1 MKFRIL
7 NLDKKLELITTF
19 SILFLVYL
27 FLFLRIPWNLVLSPT
42 TISGGDTGSHNYL
55 VYYLKEIFPKIKW
68 WSGDWYAGFPFL
80 YFYPPLLYVLTIFL
94 SYFLP
99 LNIAFKLITL
109 LGSFLFP
116 ISIFL
121 ALKILKSEFPI
132 PLLGSVLAIGYLF
145 LEQFSMYGGNLPSTL
160 AGEFSYSFSFSLF
173 FIFWAL
179 IVKDISS
186 SDFRFKILP
195 VIVLFLMVLSHPFP
209 VIVSVLSSVFLVIS
223 KIKWLIQK
231 EKRKDFSFLCFYL
244 IRIFLV
250 GFLLTAFWSLPF
262 VALLGYTS
270 KMEWT
275 RLIQIKDLFPP
286 SLVIF
291 EIMGVLGLI
300 LAFLKNRKKE
310 EKIICFLYPLIAG
323 LIFYFTLNHSS
334 IWNTRFLPFILVIFL
349 IFATFC
355 LKELMHFLSASFLKG
370 QSFKE
375 RKIKIFLVIFTSLF
389 SINYLFIFLP
399 KTISYLHFWFKWN
412 YEGFENKIGY
422 QKLQALMK
430 ALQELP
436 HGRVMWEYRN
446 EYDNIFG
453 TPRVLEN
460 TPIWSKK
467 PTFEG
472 LLIESAISG
481 YFHFIN
487 QAETTKTPSS
497 AISGIKYPPFNF
509 QKGIEHLK
517 IFGADYFV
525 AYTPDIKE
533 LSDKNLE
540 KIKEVN
546 DFNIYRIKTD
556 LVELVKSFEIQRK
569 TKDWI
574 DESINWY
581 QTKDLSE
588 KIIFLS
594 EKEEKDFKENL
605 NQDLVTLKDNKGRV
619 KDFLYSI
626 EILEK
631 NKDSLVFKT
640 NALGVPHLIKIS
652 YFLGWQVKGGK
663 GPYLISP
670 SFIMVVP
677 FNEKVELTYNYNLYD
692 KIGFILSL
700 FTLIFLAFQKP
711 FHSLKLL
718 LRNPLKPKG

>member
-68 WSGDWYAGFPFL
+68 WSGDWFAGFPFL

-310 EKIICFLYPLIAG
+310 KKIICFLYPLIAG
-323 LIFYFTLNHSS
+323 LIFYFLLNHSS
-334 IWNTRFLPFILVIFL
+334 VWNTRFLPFVLVSLL
-349 IFATFC
+349 IFGVFF
-355 LKELMHFLSASFLKG
+355 LKELMNFFLASFFKG
-370 QSFKE
+370 QPFKE
-375 RKIKIFLVIFTSLF
+375 KKIKIFLIIFTFLF
-389 SINYLFIFLP
+389 SSIYLFVFLP
-399 KTISYLHFWFKWN
+399 KTISYLPFWFKWN
-412 YEGFENKIGY
+412 YEGFENKKGY
-422 QKLQALMK
+422 SNLQALMK
-430 ALQELP
+430 ALKELP
-436 HGRVMWEYRN
+436 EGRVMWEYRN
-446 EYDNIFG
+446 EYDNLFG

-460 TPIWSKK
+460 IPLWSKK

-605 NQDLVTLKDNKGRV
+605 NQDLVTLKDNKGIV